1 MSQRLCS
8 RCKAPMVLQEGEY
21 VLLPG
26 ADVPAWGSK
35 TEVMIT
41 PKHSLR
47 VLVWKCPAP
56 DCATLEFAQAQPQT

>member
-1 MSQRLCS
+1 MSERLCP
-8 RCKAPMVLQEGEY
+8 RCKKAMGQLEGEY

-41 PKHSLR
+41 PKKSLR
-47 VLVWKCPAP
+47 VVVWKCQTAE
-56 DCATLEFAQAQPQT
+56 CGVLELTQT